1 MRYFMINRSLF
12 RFSVVVFMALAAVF
26 AGVSSSALAADEIV
40 WGKPSE
46 VLSTDPHT
54 SGSGTSWVLYYLV
67 YETLTGTDDKLGIV
81 PRLAESWDNPNSTT
95 YIFHLRKSAAFSNGR
110 PLVASDVVESFRRL
124 RDPEL
129 GSTWGKSLADVKSI
143 TAVDDHTVRF
153 ELSVPFSPLTSVLA
167 VTTTAILPMKEIKE
181 GTFDPTKEMMGSGP
195 YMVAEHLQDQAWIL
209 KANPHYGR
217 PGLPKVDNFEVRII
231 PDDAARI
238 AALRD
243 GRVQIASFEIPD
255 APLLLKGV
263 RNVETIVQQTPN
275 FFRLDVSA
283 IQQDSPFTDLR
294 VRKAMSLALDRKLMV
309 DIVFGGQST
318 IDCPVPNAFG
328 YNACSDLP
336 SYALPRNERLA
347 KAKALLKE
355 AKAENIKATIIA
367 SPVLVTYPLIAQ
379 VIQKNLADIGIKLE
393 IEQVPPADW
402 YARVFSPETD
412 FHLAMSWFAG
422 YTDPSLVM
430 RWWNPNSAGWNAGFL
445 KPVEAYNELLVK
457 INKLPNGPA
466 RMAAMIEAATIIDEQ
481 ANMLALVNK
490 PDYISYRKDLIHA
503 RFSPIEGN
511 FNTFK
516 YLESFTLNR

>member
-1 MRYFMINRSLF
+1 
-12 RFSVVVFMALAAVF
+12 
-26 AGVSSSALAADEIV
+26 
-40 WGKPSE
+40 
-46 VLSTDPHT
+46 
-54 SGSGTSWVLYYLV
+54 
-67 YETLTGTDDKLGIV
+67 
-81 PRLAESWDNPNSTT
+81 
-95 YIFHLRKSAAFSNGR
+95 
-110 PLVASDVVESFRRL
+110 
-124 RDPEL
+124 
-129 GSTWGKSLADVKSI
+129 
-143 TAVDDHTVRF
+143 
-153 ELSVPFSPLTSVLA
+153 
-167 VTTTAILPMKEIKE
+167 MKEIKA

-195 YMVAEHLQDQAWIL
+195 YMVVEHLQDQAWIL

-217 PGLPKVDNFEVRII
+217 QGLPKVDGFEIRII

-243 GRVQIASFEIPD
+243 GRVQVATFENPD
-255 APLLLKGV
+255 TPQLLKGV

-283 IQQDSPFTDLR
+283 IQKDSPFTDLR
-294 VRKAMSLALDRKLMV
+294 VRQAMALALDRKLMV

-328 YNACSDLP
+328 LNVCGDLP
-336 SYALPRNERLA
+336 GYALPRDKRLA

-355 AKAENIKATIIA
+355 AKMENFSATIIA

-393 IEQVPPADW
+393 IEQVPTADW

-430 RWWNPNSAGWNAGFL
+430 RWWNPESSGWNIGFL
-445 KPVEAYNELLVK
+445 KPVEAYNDLLVK
-457 INKLPNGPA
+457 INQLPKGPE
-466 RMAAMIEAATIIDEQ
+466 RTAAMVEAVALIDEQ

-490 PDYISYRKDLIHA
+490 PDYIGYRKDLINA

-516 YLESFTLNR
+516 YLEYFTLNR